1 MLDSWLNNLK
11 TNLKRRRSEL
21 DLTQQELA
29 NKSKLSMATIH
40 KIEQGRSEDMKFSVL
55 EALGK
60 GLGEKDPL
68 QLLKKPE

>member
-1 MLDSWLNNLK
+1 M
-11 TNLKRRRSEL
+11 

>member
-1 MLDSWLNNLK
+1 MLESWLSKLK

-21 DLTQQELA
+21 DMTQQELA

-55 EALGK
+55 DALGK
-60 GLGEKDPL
+60 ALGEKDPL